1 MSNLGIGHQMSLR
14 IDNDLNL
21 TDISN
26 GYTPDIDGSPAGSIF
41 YRLPELSAGNHTAT
55 LRIRDTA
62 GNSAS
67 ASIDFFVNPD
77 LAPRGSST
85 STPTPTQPPHLCKL
99 LRDPQPPVTP
109 HSQSASRSTTSTANS
124 SRDSRDHRPSR
135 HVCLSPR
142 HRNLTDRAGSKVT
155 RGIYLYKT
163 TVTTGGQS
171 STMTKRIAVAPL

>member
-77 LAPRGSST
+77 LAPGIFDIYSDANPALTRANFYVTHNRPDATLTVRIEVYDLNG
-85 STPTPTQPPHLCKL
+85 KL
-99 LRDPQPPVTP
+99 LWDSRTTGRADMYASAPVTG
-109 HSQSASRSTTSTANS
+109 TSPTAP
-124 SRDSRDHRPSR
+124 DQ
-135 HVCLSPR
+135 
-142 HRNLTDRAGSKVT
+142 K
-155 RGIYLYKT
+155 
-163 TVTTGGQS
+163 
-171 STMTKRIAVAPL
+171 